1 MISFS
6 SIAAWRSAWIRV
18 LLLLLP
24 FRCARLV
31 DLRDPDRVGVP
42 GLSASRLPRE
52 RARERRIQREKKIEK
67 VRDKEGEK
75 VAVGYPVFGTNDITI
90 RIQTQHIKQPRTPC
104 PIMPARPEA
113 MPALGQAG
121 SDSQSNAAAG
131 VNSELGFGNRSRIL
145 SITASPGADRAPP
158 YQLVV
163 VGRIDMIMHATAAMP
178 TWPLQLPWG
187 SSRRL
192 LCGGFGSLDD
202 VGLGLK
208 LVVAL
213 PFCKSVRTYANF
225 RGLE

>member
-1 MISFS
+1 MFGPPQAPPAATGEGEGDVAAVWKQS
-6 SIAAWRSAWIRV
+6 SLKGPKV
-18 LLLLLP
+18 LKSC
-24 FRCARLV
+24 FCRDFGCANW
-31 DLRDPDRVGVP
+31 PCSP
-42 GLSASRLPRE
+42 
-52 RARERRIQREKKIEK
+52 RERRIQRERKNEK

-187 SSRRL
+187 SSHRL